1 MRKVCV
7 MCSKGGTGKSTT
19 AVNVAAGVADQGK
32 KVLLIDCDAQGNASA
47 HLGAKAGPTI
57 YDVLIGEA
65 SWDTARQTI
74 RTNLDLIPATISLS
88 AVSVFLMQ
96 QKNPVNVMRR
106 RFGNLE
112 GYDLVLLDCAP
123 SFSTLHSNVL
133 LFVEEAWI
141 PVSMEYFALLG
152 VAQLVNEIS
161 AIAEELETTVEIRH
175 VIPTFFDSRN
185 RKTLQIMDML
195 KEQFPNQLTGP
206 IRTDVRLSEA
216 PGFSQSIFE
225 FAPRSRGAED
235 YQRLI
240 SEVL

>member
-47 HLGAKAGPTI
+47 HRGAKAGPTI

-65 SWDTARQTI
+65 SWDTAKQTI

-106 RFGNLE
+106 RFGNRC
-112 GYDLVLLDCAP
+112 V
-123 SFSTLHSNVL
+123 
-133 LFVEEAWI
+133 
-141 PVSMEYFALLG
+141 
-152 VAQLVNEIS
+152 
-161 AIAEELETTVEIRH
+161 
-175 VIPTFFDSRN
+175 
-185 RKTLQIMDML
+185 
-195 KEQFPNQLTGP
+195 
-206 IRTDVRLSEA
+206 
-216 PGFSQSIFE
+216 
-225 FAPRSRGAED
+225 
-235 YQRLI
+235 
-240 SEVL
+240 